1 VGIRTWLTHA
11 QAFVAL
17 EVVVYLSQFFVQLR
31 NMALFLALAPLLML
45 FAVSSY
51 PFQPQR
57 MWLLL
62 AAGLVGIVTVV
73 LVRIVIQME
82 RDELL
87 SRISGTTPDQLNFHW
102 PFFSRV
108 LLYAVPLLGV
118 LVASSS
124 NVSDLIHAWLDP
136 LLQML
141 K

>member
-1 VGIRTWLTHA
+1 
-11 QAFVAL
+11 
-17 EVVVYLSQFFVQLR
+17 
-31 NMALFLALAPLLML
+31 
-45 FAVSSY
+45 
-51 PFQPQR
+51 